1 MDTPK
6 PGEKINIELMYIY
19 QWLDTLTLSHPKKN
33 ISRDFSDGQLLA
45 EVIKHYCP
53 KIVDL
58 NTYLPAATTNQ
69 KCYNWNT
76 LHNRVLKKLGVKLTK
91 QEINDIILCKSL
103 AIEHLLE
110 KIYTGIEKFTGKS
123 LGFKKDDEFSK
134 ENDIDELKNELNVK
148 KKNLAT
154 LRELVD
160 NLEKKFEN
168 LKNEKEDFE
177 RKIYELSG
185 NNNVNFNISTK
196 NNEKNEENKEDEKK
210 EDKNNNDNSKNDDN
224 ENKSEENK
232 SEENKSEENKSEE
245 NKSEDNKSEEN
256 KSEENKSEN
265 SEENENKS
273 EENKSENNEEDEKN
287 NEE

>member
-53 KIVDL
+53 KLVDL

-196 NNEKNEENKEDEKK
+196 NNEKNEENKGSEKK

>member
-1 MDTPK
+1 
-6 PGEKINIELMYIY
+6 MYIY
-19 QWLDTLTLSHPKKN
+19 NWLDTLTLSHPKKN

-69 KCYNWNT
+69 KCYNWDT

-91 QEINDIILCKSL
+91 KEINDIILCKSL

-160 NLEKKFEN
+160 NLEKKFED
-168 LKNEKEDFE
+168 LKIEKEDFE

-185 NNNVNFNISTK
+185 NNNINFNISTK
-196 NNEKNEENKEDEKK
+196 NNEKNEEKNENEKK
-210 EDKNNNDNSKNDDN
+210 EDKNNNDNSKNND
-224 ENKSEENK
+224 
-232 SEENKSEENKSEE
+232 
-245 NKSEDNKSEEN
+245 
-256 KSEENKSEN
+256 
-265 SEENENKS
+265 NENKS
-273 EENKSENNEEDEKN
+273 EENKSENNEENEENKSEN
-287 NEE
+287 NEENEENKSENNEENENNDENKSENNEEDENNNEE

>member
-6 PGEKINIELMYIY
+6 PGEKINVELMYIY

-196 NNEKNEENKEDEKK
+196 NNEKNEENKGSEKK

-273 EENKSENNEEDEKN
+273 EENKSENNEEDENN

>member
-1 MDTPK
+1 MDSPK

-196 NNEKNEENKEDEKK
+196 NNEKNEENKGSEKK

>member
-69 KCYNWNT
+69 KCYNWDT

-196 NNEKNEENKEDEKK
+196 NNEKNEENKGSEKK

>member
-1 MDTPK
+1 MDSPK

-76 LHNRVLKKLGVKLTK
+76 LHTRVLKKLGVKLTK

-196 NNEKNEENKEDEKK
+196 NNEKNEENKGSEKK

-256 KSEENKSEN
+256 KSE
-265 SEENENKS
+265 
-273 EENKSENNEEDEKN
+273 NNEEDEKN

>member
-1 MDTPK
+1 MDSPK

-154 LRELVD
+154 LKELVD
-160 NLEKKFEN
+160 SLEKKFEN

-196 NNEKNEENKEDEKK
+196 NNEKNEENKGSEKK

-224 ENKSEENK
+224 
-232 SEENKSEENKSEE
+232 ENKSEENKSEE

-273 EENKSENNEEDEKN
+273 EENKSENNEEDENN

>member
-1 MDTPK
+1 MDSPK

-76 LHNRVLKKLGVKLTK
+76 LHTRVLKKLGVKLTK

-110 KIYTGIEKFTGKS
+110 KVYSGIEKFTGKS

-160 NLEKKFEN
+160 NLEKKFED
-168 LKNEKEDFE
+168 LKIEKEDFE

-196 NNEKNEENKEDEKK
+196 NNEKNEEKNENEKK
-210 EDKNNNDNSKNDDN
+210 EDKNNNDNSKNND
-224 ENKSEENK
+224 
-232 SEENKSEENKSEE
+232 
-245 NKSEDNKSEEN
+245 
-256 KSEENKSEN
+256 
-265 SEENENKS
+265 NENKS
-273 EENKSENNEEDEKN
+273 EENKSENNEENEENKSEN
-287 NEE
+287 NEENEENKSENNEENENNDENKSENNEEDENNNEE

>member
-196 NNEKNEENKEDEKK
+196 NNEKNEENKGSEKK

-245 NKSEDNKSEEN
+245 NKSEENKSEEN

>member
-196 NNEKNEENKEDEKK
+196 NNEKNEENKGSEKK

-287 NEE
+287 NKE

>member
-196 NNEKNEENKEDEKK
+196 NNEKNEENKGSEKK

>member
-6 PGEKINIELMYIY
+6 PGEKINVELMYIY

-69 KCYNWNT
+69 KCYNWDT

-91 QEINDIILCKSL
+91 KEINDIILCKSL

-154 LRELVD
+154 LKELVD
-160 NLEKKFEN
+160 SLEKKFED
-168 LKNEKEDFE
+168 LKIEKENLE
-177 RKIYELSG
+177 KKIYELGG
-185 NNNVNFNISTK
+185 NINSNFNDIK
-196 NNEKNEENKEDEKK
+196 KKNEKNEEKKENENKEDNNNNYKSKNSDNENKN
-210 EDKNNNDNSKNDDN
+210 ENNNDNKN
-224 ENKSEENK
+224 ENN
-232 SEENKSEENKSEE
+232 
-245 NKSEDNKSEEN
+245 
-256 KSEENKSEN
+256 
-265 SEENENKS
+265 EENEN
-273 EENKSENNEEDEKN
+273 EDNKSENNEENEDNKSEN
-287 NEE
+287 NEENENEDNKSENNEENENNNEE